1 MKWIKVYLKL
11 IILILLSVF
20 IYLNYNCKYEKS
32 KIAVLDTG
40 VEKKAIKSK
49 VISRNFTLDNNSN
62 SVHANKVSKIIEY
75 EADIVIYDAKVL
87 NHHGNG
93 RLEDTISA
101 LDWAIKN
108 NVDII
113 NMSYGFTKNYPELHR
128 KIKEAHEKGIII
140 VAANGNDIFGG
151 KEFPASYKETISVG
165 VLNKEGSKSVF
176 NSNDDADVFISV
188 DNKLPNSGENNS
200 MATAYV
206 SNKLTKL
213 CNRNLR
219 NMDKDEI
226 LKLINELN

>member
-87 NHHGNG
+87 NRHGNG

-113 NMSYGFTKNYPELHR
+113 NMSYGFTKIILNY
-128 KIKEAHEKGIII
+128 IEK
-140 VAANGNDIFGG
+140 
-151 KEFPASYKETISVG
+151 
-165 VLNKEGSKSVF
+165 
-176 NSNDDADVFISV
+176 
-188 DNKLPNSGENNS
+188 
-200 MATAYV
+200 
-206 SNKLTKL
+206 
-213 CNRNLR
+213 
-219 NMDKDEI
+219 
-226 LKLINELN
+226 

>member
-1 MKWIKVYLKL
+1 MKWIKVYLKI

-93 RLEDTISA
+93 
-101 LDWAIKN
+101 DWRILYQHLTGQLK
-108 NVDII
+108 I
-113 NMSYGFTKNYPELHR
+113 MS
-128 KIKEAHEKGIII
+128 I
-140 VAANGNDIFGG
+140 
-151 KEFPASYKETISVG
+151 
-165 VLNKEGSKSVF
+165 
-176 NSNDDADVFISV
+176 
-188 DNKLPNSGENNS
+188 
-200 MATAYV
+200 
-206 SNKLTKL
+206 
-213 CNRNLR
+213 
-219 NMDKDEI
+219 
-226 LKLINELN
+226 